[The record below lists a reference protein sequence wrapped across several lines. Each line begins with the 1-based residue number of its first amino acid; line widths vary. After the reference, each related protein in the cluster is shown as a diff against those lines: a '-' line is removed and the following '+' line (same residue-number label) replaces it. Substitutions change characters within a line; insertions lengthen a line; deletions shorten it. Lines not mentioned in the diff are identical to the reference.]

1 MVYDMIFIANIRI
14 TKMKHKV
21 NAVKP
26 ANALLQLFLLLN
38 CWYMPV
44 LAFNKRGT
52 FDYELQDK
60 FEAGLV
66 LSGSEV
72 KSVKNGHISLKGS
85 FVTMHDNELYLT
97 NANISPYPFSK
108 ASLAYDPNRSRKLLV
123 RKSEIKSLIGK
134 LQVKGLTLVPLRVYT
149 KKRLI
154 KLEFA
159 LARGKKAY
167 DKRKDIAQKESKR
180 NIDRTLKN
188 S

>member
-1 MVYDMIFIANIRI
+1 
-14 TKMKHKV
+14 
-21 NAVKP
+21 
-26 ANALLQLFLLLN
+26 
-38 CWYMPV
+38 MPV
-44 LAFNKRGT
+44 IATNKRGI

-66 LSGSEV
+66 LTGAEV
-72 KSVKNGHISLKGS
+72 KSVKTGHISLRGS
-85 FVTMHDNELYLT
+85 FVTMHDGELFLT
-97 NANISPYPFSK
+97 NANISPYPFAKNSQ
-108 ASLAYDPNRSRKLLV
+108 AYDPNRSRKLLV

-167 DKRKDIAQKESKR
+167 DKRKDIAKKETKR
-180 NIDRTLKN
+180 KIDRVLKN
-188 S
+188 N